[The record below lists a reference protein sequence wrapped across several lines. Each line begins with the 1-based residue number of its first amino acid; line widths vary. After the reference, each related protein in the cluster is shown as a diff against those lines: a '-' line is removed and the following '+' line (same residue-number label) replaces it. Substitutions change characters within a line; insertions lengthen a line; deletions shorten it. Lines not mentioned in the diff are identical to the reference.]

1 MTTKTSTDRK
11 ASGVSFGIFLI
22 CIGVL
27 LFTKWWW
34 PGIIMALSLPAG
46 AEMIFRGKTG
56 AGIGVIVAFA
66 ALTAGVVAIR
76 EMDISGTAIGAMVLI
91 TLGGITL
98 VKVFFGGGDT
108 AAEVVPGAE

>member
-1 MTTKTSTDRK
+1 MTAKTGSDRK

-34 PGIIMALSLPAG
+34 PGIIMALTLPAG
-46 AEMIFRGKTG
+46 AEMIFRGRTW
-56 AGIGVIVAFA
+56 AGIGMIVVFA
-66 ALTAGVVAIR
+66 ALTAGVALIR

-98 VKVFFGGGDT
+98 VKVFFGGSEP
-108 AAEVVPGAE
+108 AAEDVPSAE

>member
-1 MTTKTSTDRK
+1 MTAKTSMDRK

-56 AGIGVIVAFA
+56 SGIGVIVVFA
-66 ALTAGVVAIR
+66 ALAAGVALIR
-76 EMDISGTAIGAMVLI
+76 AYGHLRQGDRRHGTHHAWRHHAREGL
-91 TLGGITL
+91 LWRQ
-98 VKVFFGGGDT
+98 
-108 AAEVVPGAE
+108 